1 MLRPSGLALPC
12 IPIRLL
18 QVLLLMGATAISES
32 ASLWVNSCR
41 RILFVA
47 GISARCPTTGKQSLF
62 DGHDPSLVWLPECF
76 PKGLQYPLD
85 TCTGVSRQ
93 WRLMGI
99 RLRSGFCQK
108 ELTEVDIDLS
118 TFSPNELRFDFGHAF

>member
-18 QVLLLMGATAISES
+18 QVLLLMVRRRTDVLSLSSNHIRKGATAISES

-47 GISARCPTTGKQSLF
+47 GISARCPTTGQAKSFRWTRPFAGLASRVLSKGF
-62 DGHDPSLVWLPECF
+62 AIPSGHLHRCLASMALDGDKAAIGVL
-76 PKGLQYPLD
+76 PKGID
-85 TCTGVSRQ
+85 G
-93 WRLMGI
+93 
-99 RLRSGFCQK
+99 SG
-108 ELTEVDIDLS
+108 
-118 TFSPNELRFDFGHAF
+118 H